1 MYITPPLFIV
11 FKLFCQE
18 LGVDF
23 FRGVWDCFYR
33 VLPALL
39 LRVRDFQRRRIL
51 DGVEFCKAAGRCR
64 AGLEFTERGFE

>member
-33 VLPALL
+33 VIA
-39 LRVRDFQRRRIL
+39 RFVIAGKRFSEEKDTGWSRIL
-51 DGVEFCKAAGRCR
+51 QGGRALQSGIGIYGKR
-64 AGLEFTERGFE
+64 I